1 MKVVL
6 FCGGRGIR
14 LREHSEAI
22 PKPMVTIGYRP
33 ILWHVMRYYAHFG
46 CRDFIL
52 CLGYRGDAIKD
63 YFLRYEE
70 TLSNDFVLAGGGR
83 EVRLL
88 GSDIEDWRITFAE
101 TGLDTSVGERLRR
114 VRQHLEGEEL
124 FLANYGDTLT
134 DAPLD
139 RMIDAVRGSDVAAS
153 LLSVRAL
160 AYPFHVVT
168 AGTDGL
174 VQRLAMPN
182 DIWLNGG
189 YFVFRGEVLDQL
201 VPGEDLVDGLFPRLA
216 EAGRLRTFRH
226 DGFWAPMDTLR
237 DWEHLQALATSDAP
251 PWVLPTPGG
260 SQP

>member
-153 LLSVRAL
+153 LLSVRAP
-160 AYPFHVVT
+160 YSFHVIDADEDGRVDGLRAAAT
-168 AGTDGL
+168 AGF
-174 VQRLAMPN
+174 R
-182 DIWLNGG
+182 INGG
-189 YFVFRGEVLDQL
+189 GYVMRHEVLDRIE
-201 VPGEDLVDGLFPRLA
+201 PGDDLVTEPLGSLA
-216 EAGRLRTFRH
+216 REGRVAAVEH
-226 DGFWAPMDTLR
+226 DGFWMALDTLKELQTLR
-237 DWEHLQALATSDAP
+237 DLDESGRSPWALWRRQEP
-251 PWVLPTPGG
+251 
-260 SQP
+260 